1 MAMRSGVLRAGI
13 LCVLTLVLS
22 SCVAQR
28 LDAVV
33 GTIPEKPDYAF
44 WPHEV
49 SDLKHDPGITYGVLA
64 NGMRYAIM
72 RGTQPAGAVS
82 LRFRI
87 AAGSVQERDDQRGLA
102 HFLEHMAF
110 NGSKNVPEGEFVK
123 LLQRKGL
130 AFGAHTNA
138 YTSTNETVYMLELP
152 RNTADLVDTGL
163 MLFREVG
170 ENLLLDPKAIEREKG
185 VVLAEQRSRN
195 TPEYRALEARWK
207 LWYEG
212 QLLADRLPI
221 GLKEAIEAATRETLL
236 EYYQRNYRPERAL
249 LVVVGDI
256 DVGEVQQKIERSF
269 ADWKGS
275 GADRPDPQ
283 IGAPKSRGLTAAIV
297 TEKNLPESVTVNWI
311 GPASRDTDTAQS
323 RSRDARWWM
332 ANAIVN
338 RRLERLARGANAP
351 FISAGVGYSRERG
364 VGSSYALSVSSKPG
378 TWRTALAAAE
388 QELRRALEHGF
399 SAAEIEREVKEWR
412 AGLEDAVASAATRQS
427 SRLAGSI
434 VSGFDGRTVET
445 SPADELALFGAYAP
459 SLTPKN
465 VQAGLREIATGFGPI
480 VVVSSGDEIAAGSAA
495 VTDAFT
501 QSRRTQVAPLAERSA
516 LAFPYDKFGAAG
528 KIAERRVIDDLG
540 VSLLRFENGVRLNI
554 KRTDF
559 DKDTVSVTVRFAGG
573 FLSLP
578 RDRVGLYWMLPF
590 AFNEGGLKKLTTDE
604 LEEALAGR
612 IVSMSARLGEDA
624 FIFSGGTNG
633 KDLTLQLQLLAAFA
647 TDPAYR
653 SEGLE
658 RQLASAE
665 DDLKQFNSSPG
676 RVLSREVSSLLR
688 SRDPRWQFPTLG
700 NLQSISMKDVEA
712 VIGPA
717 LSSAPVEVSI
727 VGDVTEEEAVRAV
740 AGTFGALPSR
750 PTAFSD
756 PAGARAVSFPK
767 GGGKYRFT
775 HEGSPDQ
782 ALAYVAWRGPG
793 FYSDMRRA
801 RTLSLLR
808 EIIKVRLTDEF
819 REAQGAAYS
828 PTASASFSSVF
839 PDFGFI
845 AASSE
850 TKPELVE
857 DFFRTVDEVV
867 NEIVS
872 GKLSDDAIERARE
885 PLVKALEKN
894 RLGNG
899 FWVGAVADL
908 QSDPRSVEA
917 IRSQI
922 SDVSSVTRK
931 EVVEA
936 ARAWLRSRERVEI
949 RILPASSETGI
960 QPKR

>member
-1 MAMRSGVLRAGI
+1 
-13 LCVLTLVLS
+13 
-22 SCVAQR
+22 
-28 LDAVV
+28 
-33 GTIPEKPDYAF
+33 
-44 WPHEV
+44 
-49 SDLKHDPGITYGVLA
+49 
-64 NGMRYAIM
+64 
-72 RGTQPAGAVS
+72 
-82 LRFRI
+82 
-87 AAGSVQERDDQRGLA
+87 
-102 HFLEHMAF
+102 
-110 NGSKNVPEGEFVK
+110 VPEGEFVK

-152 RNTADLVDTGL
+152 RNSADLVDTGL

-170 ENLLLDPKAIEREKG
+170 ENLNLDPKAIEREKG

-212 QLLADRLPI
+212 QLLANRLPI
-221 GLKEAIEAATRETLL
+221 GLKETIEAATREKLL

-256 DVGEVQQKIERSF
+256 DVNDVRQKIERSF

-275 GADRPDPQ
+275 GADVPDPDMGVPQ
-283 IGAPKSRGLTAAIV
+283 ARGLTGAVVI
-297 TEKNLPESVTVNWI
+297 EKNLPESVTVNWI
-311 GPASRDTDTAQS
+311 GPASQDIDNTQS

-338 RRLERLARGANAP
+338 RRLERLARGANPP

-364 VGSSYALSVSSKPG
+364 VGNSYALSVSSKPG

-399 SAAEIEREVKEWR
+399 SAAEIEREAKEWR

-459 SLTPKN
+459 SLTPKA
-465 VQAGLREIATGFGPI
+465 VQAGLREISKGYGPI
-480 VVVSSGDEIAAGSAA
+480 VVVSSAEMIADGSAA

-501 QSRRTQVAPLAERSA
+501 RSSRAKVAPLAERSM
-516 LAFPYDKFGAAG
+516 LAFPYDNFGAPG
-528 KIAERRVIDDLG
+528 KVAERRVIEDLG
-540 VSLLRFENGVRLNI
+540 VSLIRFENGVRLNI

-559 DKDTVSVTVRFAGG
+559 DKDTASVTVRFAGG

-590 AFNEGGLKKLTTDE
+590 AFSEGGLKKLTTDE

-624 FIFSGGTNG
+624 FVFSGGTNG
-633 KDLTLQLQLLAAFA
+633 KDLALQLQLLAAFA

-653 SEGLE
+653 PEGLE

-688 SRDPRWQFPTLG
+688 ARDLRWKFPTLAD
-700 NLQSISMKDVEA
+700 LQSISMKDLEA
-712 VIGPA
+712 VVAPA
-717 LSSAPVEVSI
+717 LSSAPLEVSI
-727 VGDVTEEEAVRAV
+727 VGDMMEEDAIRAV
-740 AGTFGALPSR
+740 SATFGALPSR
-750 PTAFSD
+750 PTQFKAPD
-756 PAGARAVSFPK
+756 GARAVTFPT
-767 GGGKYRFT
+767 GGGKYRFM
-775 HEGSPDQ
+775 HEGAPDQ

-857 DFFRTVDEVV
+857 DFFRTVDEVI

-872 GKLSDDAIERARE
+872 GKLTDDAIERARE

-899 FWVGAVADL
+899 FWVGAIADL
-908 QSDPRSVEA
+908 QSDPRAIEA
-917 IRSQI
+917 IRTQI

-931 EVVEA
+931 DVVDA
-936 ARAWLRSRERVEI
+936 ARAWLRPGERVEI
-949 RILPASSETGI
+949 RILPVPPGSGT